1 MTKKPIVEE
10 NEFEEGKSEEDVYTE
25 KGREELMENDEISD
39 TEEGFVQGFEE
50 QEKVVECTNCKKILV
65 TEDFVEEE
73 IDGDV
78 VGFCSD
84 ECAEEYVLSRR
95 KKEKK

>member
-1 MTKKPIVEE
+1 MIKEPMVEE
-10 NEFEEGKSEEDVYTE
+10 DEFEEGKSEEDVYTE

-78 VGFCSD
+78 VRFCSD
-84 ECAEEYVLSRR
+84 ECAEEYVLS
-95 KKEKK
+95 KKRNKK